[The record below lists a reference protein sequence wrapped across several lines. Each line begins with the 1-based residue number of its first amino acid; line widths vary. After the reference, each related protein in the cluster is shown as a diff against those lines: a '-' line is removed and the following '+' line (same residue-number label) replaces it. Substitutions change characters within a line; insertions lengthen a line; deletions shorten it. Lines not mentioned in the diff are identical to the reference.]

1 MSSHEIALSSLL
13 DRKNNADFFKFWSAS
28 TGFLC
33 GKKWCIEVF
42 SDFFK
47 DNICREKCNLDYSPC
62 SGGGVGKMVTVSGL
76 FVDFSDFFPF
86 FASKQTAGKMS

>member
-42 SDFFK
+42 SNFFK
-47 DNICREKCNLDYSPC
+47 ITFVEKNAIWIIPPVLEGS
-62 SGGGVGKMVTVSGL
+62 
-76 FVDFSDFFPF
+76 
-86 FASKQTAGKMS
+86 